1 MRPAPSAKMI
11 APSSPASRPSPPGG
25 LRPALTPA
33 ASGTRRHQS
42 GAGDKEDQQVKI
54 HLTDVSTVWGDC
66 LWAPNSCLLMPA
78 VPKSALAMPT
88 NAARFHPYPPWPH
101 HRRLCQSTLCNG
113 LIAAVLGYSKCRL
126 GVGD

>member
-88 NAARFHPYPPWPH
+88 NAARFHLT
-101 HRRLCQSTLCNG
+101 RRGPITAACARARLHGS
-113 LIAAVLGYSKCRL
+113 IAAVLGYSKCRL